1 MVKPNEFRAL
11 ALAFPETEELSHFG
25 KPDFRVRGKIF
36 AGLSVDEHVGTLK
49 LSPEVQTSLVGPSE
63 GEPFFPCAGAWGRKG
78 WTHVRLALADR
89 GVLRELL
96 KEAYRLVAPKG
107 LVAGLEAPAVPPMLA
122 QPKSRPKAKRDS
134 TKESGSRPSRG
145 VE

>member
-36 AGLSVDEHVGTLK
+36 AGLSADEHVGTLK

-63 GEPFFPCAGAWGRKG
+63 EDPFFPCSGAWGQKG
-78 WTHVRLALADR
+78 WTHVRLAHVDR
-89 GVLRELL
+89 AVLRELL
-96 KEAYRLVAPKG
+96 EEAYRLVAPKG
-107 LVAGLEAPAVPPMLA
+107 LVAGLEAPTTPPKAV
-122 QPKSRPKAKRDS
+122 QPKARPKAKRAS
-134 TKESGSRPSRG
+134 NKESSTRRSRG
-145 VE
+145 

>member
-36 AGLSVDEHVGTLK
+36 AGLSADEHVGTLK
-49 LSPEVQTSLVGPSE
+49 LTPEVQTSLGGQNE
-63 GEPFFPCAGAWGRKG
+63 GQPFFPCAGAWGQKG
-78 WTHVRLALADR
+78 WTHVRLAHVDR
-89 GVLRELL
+89 AVLRELL

-107 LVAGLEAPAVPPMLA
+107 LVADLEAPTAPPKPMS
-122 QPKSRPKAKRDS
+122 SRPKAKRAS
-134 TKESGSRPSRG
+134 TKESSPRRSRG
-145 VE
+145 